1 MKLRKIFKNKLA
13 FSLVELVVVIAIMAI
28 LAGAVAGAVVGV
40 RDNAN
45 KNQVQTAASEVS
57 KQLQL
62 AIAGE
67 GDAGWLSNTMDAA
80 NVVKNLKKVLSGFGV
95 DNANIYT
102 GTLKTPEGDA
112 PYLQVPAKPSAGWL
126 KTTSSVL
133 IYTGKKKVTVTLN
146 GETGLCTIGSITAY
160 S

>member
-1 MKLRKIFKNKLA
+1 MKLRKMFKNKLA

-45 KNQVQTAASEVS
+45 KNQVQTAASEVA

-62 AIAGE
+62 AIASEGE
-67 GDAGWLSNTMDAA
+67 AGWLSNTMDAA
-80 NVVKNLKKVLSGFGV
+80 NVVKKLQNVLSGFGEKNV
-95 DNANIYT
+95 NIYT
-102 GTLKTPEGDA
+102 GTLKTPDA
-112 PYLQVPAKPSAGWL
+112 DAIYLQVPTKPSAGWL
-126 KTTSSVL
+126 KADSSFL
-133 IYTGKKKVTVTLN
+133 IYTSKKKVTVTLK
-146 GETGLCTIGSITAY
+146 GETGLCTIGSVSAY